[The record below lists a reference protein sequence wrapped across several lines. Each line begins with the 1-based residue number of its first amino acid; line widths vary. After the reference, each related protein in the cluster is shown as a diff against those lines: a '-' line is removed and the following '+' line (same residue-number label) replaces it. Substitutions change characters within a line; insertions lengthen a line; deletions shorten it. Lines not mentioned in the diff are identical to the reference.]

1 MAGEEPDVRVP
12 EGVEAIAPGAFA
24 ARRGAVFI
32 TVPESVSS
40 IGEGAFAQCAGLK
53 EIKFGAQVT
62 SLGREPFAGCDS
74 LESIIAPGMTP
85 GSFGSRGEQV
95 SAVIGFCRCPE
106 TYSGE
111 VKAEYERWMEQNTA
125 MLIEAS
131 VERNMPDAVRYFT
144 ARRLINSA
152 DFEAALEKAQRA
164 NAMEIVALLLDYR
177 AVLPEGENIFD
188 KFEL

>member
-1 MAGEEPDVRVP
+1 
-12 EGVEAIAPGAFA
+12 
-24 ARRGAVFI
+24 
-32 TVPESVSS
+32 
-40 IGEGAFAQCAGLK
+40 
-53 EIKFGAQVT
+53 
-62 SLGREPFAGCDS
+62 
-74 LESIIAPGMTP
+74 MTP

-125 MLIEAS
+125 MLLEAS

-144 ARRLINSA
+144 ARRLIKLRRLRGRVGRGRSA
-152 DFEAALEKAQRA
+152 A